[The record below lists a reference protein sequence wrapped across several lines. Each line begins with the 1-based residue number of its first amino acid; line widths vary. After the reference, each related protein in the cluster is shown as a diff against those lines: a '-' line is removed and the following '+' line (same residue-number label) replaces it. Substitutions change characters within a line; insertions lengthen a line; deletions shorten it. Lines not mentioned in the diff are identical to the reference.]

1 MLQEKEQKGKKQ
13 LLKIQWDSKVIKRNQ
28 SLSWTLKNILTVKQ
42 LDDSEEKEKGGSNNS
57 ARKTSTKVN
66 GKG

>member
-13 LLKIQWDSKVIKRNQ
+13 LLKIQWDSKVIKNNQ

-42 LDDSEEKEKGGSNNS
+42 LDDSEEKEKGGSNSS

-66 GKG
+66 GRG